1 MVPVRMGSSWGH
13 TKLQPSLTYKGN
25 GLMVLEL
32 SLNQVTSQGTEIW
45 VYNLFLIQ
53 PQKLCFMTGTS
64 EGSKVEVENC
74 WK

>member
-32 SLNQVTSQGTEIW
+32 SLNQVTSQGTEI
-45 VYNLFLIQ
+45 
-53 PQKLCFMTGTS
+53 
-64 EGSKVEVENC
+64 
-74 WK
+74 